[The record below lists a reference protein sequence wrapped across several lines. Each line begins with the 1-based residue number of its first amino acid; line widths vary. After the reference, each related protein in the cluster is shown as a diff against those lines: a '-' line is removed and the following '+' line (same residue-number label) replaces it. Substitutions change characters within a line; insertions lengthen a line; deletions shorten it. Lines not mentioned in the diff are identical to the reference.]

1 MLNALY
7 NALKYIFKKVTK
19 LSIPY
24 FSLEENYLK
33 FKITSEFS
41 FKFLLSNIETKTRHD
56 AYVLDVYNLKTKDIY
71 IEYIHTINGVI
82 WNSQPFSAFLDL
94 LKDELKTNSFKN
106 IFKKSFS
113 PYEFNIYEVDNV
125 YKLYIIYIYEID
137 KEIFIIDKKG
147 LLFEKLIQNFDK
159 TILVEYQNKDILDLN
174 LNFSL
179 VKNNGLRNYFKLAS
193 S

>member
-24 FSLEENYLK
+24 FSFEDNELK
-33 FKITSEFS
+33 FKIDSDNFYL
-41 FKFLLSNIETKTRHD
+41 FPISNIETKTRHNS
-56 AYVLDVYNLKTKDIY
+56 YVLDAYNLKTKDIY

>member
-56 AYVLDVYNLKTKDIY
+56 AYVLDAYNLKTKDIY

-137 KEIFIIDKKG
+137 KEIFIVDSKG
-147 LLFEKLIQNFDK
+147 ELYENLLRNFEKSYNCNFEK
-159 TILVEYQNKDILDLN
+159 NENNHFDLN
-174 LNFSL
+174 ISL
-179 VKNNGLRNYFKLAS
+179 VKKNALNNYFKLAS

>member
-1 MLNALY
+1 MKSPRRILPKPQFKLQNILQRLLKEPILY
-7 NALKYIFKKVTK
+7 T
-19 LSIPY
+19 
-24 FSLEENYLK
+24 E
-33 FKITSEFS
+33 
-41 FKFLLSNIETKTRHD
+41 
-56 AYVLDVYNLKTKDIY
+56 
-71 IEYIHTINGVI
+71 
-82 WNSQPFSAFLDL
+82 FLDL